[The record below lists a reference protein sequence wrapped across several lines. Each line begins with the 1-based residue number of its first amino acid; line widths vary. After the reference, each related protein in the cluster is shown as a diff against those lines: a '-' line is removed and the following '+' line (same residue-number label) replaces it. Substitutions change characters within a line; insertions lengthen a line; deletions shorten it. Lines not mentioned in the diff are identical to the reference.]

1 MALDLF
7 HPDNLK
13 HLFTNHPPKD
23 QVVSDRLDTI
33 SGALLLMSKTLASEC
48 PPCAERTLAL
58 RKLEQCG
65 FYAKA
70 SILRNQGGDGEET

>member
-13 HLFTNHPPKD
+13 HILTSHPPKD
-23 QVVSDRLDTI
+23 QVVSDKLDTI
-33 SGALLLMSKTLASEC
+33 TGSLLLTAKIIAAEC

-70 SILRNQGGDGEET
+70 AITRNQGDDETV